1 MHWAIK
7 KLLSTSLFYEKCRK
21 SKNQGERTLTRC
33 TIFGTQLKGGMAMES
48 KKIAAALAAA
58 LSKQFNCI
66 VEITTE
72 GE

>member
-1 MHWAIK
+1 
-7 KLLSTSLFYEKCRK
+7 
-21 SKNQGERTLTRC
+21 
-33 TIFGTQLKGGMAMES
+33 MES

-66 VEITTE
+66 VEITTTE

>member
-1 MHWAIK
+1 M
-7 KLLSTSLFYEKCRK
+7 CRK
-21 SKNQGERTLTRC
+21 SKNQSERTLTPC
-33 TIFGTQLKGGMAMES
+33 IKNNTQLKGGMAMES

>member
-1 MHWAIK
+1 MMRSI
-7 KLLSTSLFYEKCRK
+7 TE
-21 SKNQGERTLTRC
+21 
-33 TIFGTQLKGGMAMES
+33 
-48 KKIAAALAAA
+48 KIAVALAAA

>member
-1 MHWAIK
+1 MGSIA
-7 KLLSTSLFYEKCRK
+7 E
-21 SKNQGERTLTRC
+21 
-33 TIFGTQLKGGMAMES
+33 
-48 KKIAAALAAA
+48 KIAAALSVA

>member
-1 MHWAIK
+1 
-7 KLLSTSLFYEKCRK
+7 
-21 SKNQGERTLTRC
+21 
-33 TIFGTQLKGGMAMES
+33 MES

-66 VEITTE
+66 VEIVPVTE

>member
-1 MHWAIK
+1 M
-7 KLLSTSLFYEKCRK
+7 
-21 SKNQGERTLTRC
+21 G
-33 TIFGTQLKGGMAMES
+33 S